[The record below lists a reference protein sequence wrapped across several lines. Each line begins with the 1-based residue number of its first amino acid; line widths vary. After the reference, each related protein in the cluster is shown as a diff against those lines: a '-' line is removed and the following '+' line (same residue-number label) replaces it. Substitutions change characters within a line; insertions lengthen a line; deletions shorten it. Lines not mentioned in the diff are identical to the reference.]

1 MKVLDNGVV
10 RDATEQEIAQQI
22 ADKDAALLNMPNDIR
37 RQRDVFLAE
46 TDWTQ
51 VGDVPQAIKDKWATY
66 RQALRDVPQQEGFP
80 ATVEWPTQPE

>member
-51 VGDVPQAIKDKWATY
+51 VGDVPQAIKDKWAPY
-66 RQALRDVPQQEGFP
+66 RQALRDIPQQEGFP
-80 ATVEWPTQPE
+80 SNVTWPDKP